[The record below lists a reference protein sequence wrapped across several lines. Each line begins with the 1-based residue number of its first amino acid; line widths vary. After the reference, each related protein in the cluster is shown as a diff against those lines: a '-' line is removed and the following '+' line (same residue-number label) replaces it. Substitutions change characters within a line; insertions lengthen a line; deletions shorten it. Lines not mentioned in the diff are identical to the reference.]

1 MLRNM
6 ALLAALGTV
15 AWSCGDSGAPLTPTS
30 PALPVMPKTISVSP
44 GNAFAASP
52 DITVTIT
59 GSGFDGSLHQHSEA
73 VWSVNGENTLLTTTF
88 ISDALLTAVV
98 TADLLRDAGVAL
110 LFVQTG
116 DPMREIPLRKS
127 APFSFVIMPRA
138 ASFSVAP
145 ASVAAGSPDVTITVQ
160 GSGFHHNGGHDVSE
174 VVLSVNGTDTWPATT
189 FVDSSDLT
197 AVIPA
202 ALLTKPVVAVVSVWT
217 GDPMADSEES
227 RSGAATFT
235 VTP

>member
-1 MLRNM
+1 MSRNM
-6 ALLAALGTV
+6 ALLTALGV
-15 AWSCGDSGAPLTPTS
+15 AAWSCGDSGAPLTPTS
-30 PALPVMPKTISVSP
+30 PAPPLMSKTISVSP
-44 GNAFAASP
+44 GYAFAASP

-59 GSGFDGSLHQHSEA
+59 GSGFDGSLHRHSEA

-88 ISDALLTAVV
+88 ISDTLLTAVV
-98 TADLLRDAGVAL
+98 TADLLRDARVAL

-116 DPMREIPLRKS
+116 DPMGEIPLRKS
-127 APFSFVIMPRA
+127 APFSFVIMPRSA
-138 ASFSVAP
+138 PFSVAP

-160 GSGFHHNGGHDVSE
+160 GWGFHHNGGHYVSE
-174 VVLSVNGTDTWPATT
+174 VVLSVNGTDTWLATT
-189 FVDSSDLT
+189 FVDSWHLT

-202 ALLTKPVVAVVSVWT
+202 ALLTTPVVAVVSVWT
-217 GDPMADSEES
+217 GDPMGDAPGS